1 MCEPFLVFWTFDITF
16 TVTVNP
22 ELLLFFFLAAVAVT
36 TAILM
41 VTRRNPVVSAVCL
54 IGNFFA
60 LAGLYLL
67 LRAQFLA
74 VLQIIVYT
82 GAIMVL
88 VIFVIMLL
96 NLGDERSLAERLN
109 IRSTVGVVFAA
120 GLLLEL
126 IVILGIRGRAAIP
139 QSIHPQSEGLGTVEG
154 IGNALFGR
162 FVLPFEATSLL
173 LLVAIIGAVLLA
185 KRRI

>member
-1 MCEPFLVFWTFDITF
+1 M
-16 TVTVNP
+16 NP
-22 ELLLFFFLAAVAVT
+22 EFLLFIFLAAVAVT

-41 VTRRNPVVSAVCL
+41 VTQRNPVMSAVCL

-96 NLGDERSLAERLN
+96 NLGEERNLRERLN
-109 IRSTVGVVFAA
+109 FRSSLGVVFAS

-126 IVILGIRGRAAIP
+126 VAILGLRGVPEMTLTVAPVSATM
-139 QSIHPQSEGLGTVEG
+139 GTVEG
-154 IGNALFGR
+154 IGSALFGP
-162 FVLPFEATSLL
+162 FVFPFEITSLL
-173 LLVAIIGAVLLA
+173 LLAAIVGAVLLA
-185 KRRI
+185 KRRV

>member
-1 MCEPFLVFWTFDITF
+1 M
-16 TVTVNP
+16 NP
-22 ELLLFFFLAAVAVT
+22 ELLLFFFLAAVAVS

-41 VTRRNPVVSAVCL
+41 ITRRNPVVSAVCL

-74 VLQIIVYT
+74 VLQVIVYT

-96 NLGDERSLAERLN
+96 NLGDERALSERLSL
-109 IRSTVGVVFAA
+109 RSTIGVVFAA

-126 IVILGIRGRAAIP
+126 VVILGLRGASSIPAAI
-139 QSIHPQSEGLGTVEG
+139 QPQSELLGTVEG
-154 IGNALFGR
+154 IGGALFGK
-162 FVLPFEATSLL
+162 FVLPFELTSLL

-185 KRRI
+185 KRQK